1 MIDTSRLN
9 ALQPAAM
16 LALRLY
22 VGGFLIV
29 GVWDNIT
36 SAARMAEFEAFLA
49 GLNCPLPAIAAP
61 VSVWVQ
67 LAVGAA
73 LIAGVLTRWAGL
85 LLSLNFMVAVVLLWG
100 GGADAR
106 GLFPPAILIFVGL
119 VLATHGAGAWSLDAR
134 RGKH

>member
-1 MIDTSRLN
+1 MIDINRLN
-9 ALQPAAM
+9 ALQPGAM

-22 VGGFLIV
+22 VGGFLIW

-73 LIAGVLTRWAGL
+73 LIAGVRTRWAGL